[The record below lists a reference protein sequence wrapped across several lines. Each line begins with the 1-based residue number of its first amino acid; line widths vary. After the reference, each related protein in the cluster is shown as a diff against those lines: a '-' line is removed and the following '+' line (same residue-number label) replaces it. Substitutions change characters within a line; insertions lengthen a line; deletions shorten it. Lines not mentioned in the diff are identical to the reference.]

1 MDEVIALLEHHK
13 RPELTKAV
21 IPVLLDSLV
30 YISKA
35 LRQSQTISLT
45 GGANSFGDGQLNVD
59 ISAENLIR
67 EALALCPAVA
77 TATSEE
83 DPVEKP
89 SESGSTAESRKASG
103 EEYTVAFD
111 PLDGSSIIGAN
122 WSVGTIIGIWDG
134 SSALNQSPKDKQ
146 VASILGVL
154 GPRTTAIVSVRT
166 PESSETS
173 CIEVGL
179 ADDSSI
185 QIIRPQVRL
194 LASDSIKTRYFAPA
208 NLRAT
213 GDSSEYLDLVT
224 GYASKKYTLRYS
236 GGLVPDVIHAL
247 SKGHGIY
254 TSPVTEA
261 SPAKLR
267 RLYELC
273 PIALTLECAGGKA
286 VDPVSG
292 DDILFK
298 PIAGCDERGGLIC
311 GTTEEV
317 DFAASKLVKP
327 RT

>member
-1 MDEVIALLEHHK
+1 MDEVVALLEHHK

-35 LRQSQTISLT
+35 LRQSQTVSLT

-67 EALALCPAVA
+67 EALSICPAVA
-77 TATSEE
+77 TASSEE

-89 SESGSTAESRKASG
+89 AESGSTAESRKASG

-134 SSALNQSPKDKQ
+134 SSALNQSPKEKQ

-166 PESSETS
+166 PGVEPS

-179 ADDSSI
+179 ADDSSA
-185 QIIRPQVRL
+185 QVIRPAVRL

-213 GDSSEYLDLVT
+213 ADSSEYLDLVT

-286 VDPVSG
+286 VDPITG
-292 DDILFK
+292 NDILLK
-298 PIAGCDERGGLIC
+298 PIEGCDERGGLIC
-311 GTTEEV
+311 GTAEEV
-317 DFAASKLVKP
+317 DYAASKLVAQS
-327 RT
+327 RS